1 MDISNDIGHRETED
15 VLEELE
21 KRIAAEYRQAE
32 VEVQEK
38 LEKYLERFE
47 KKDKVKLQQLQ
58 QGLITQAEYDQWKIG
73 QIAMGQRWADM
84 RNQLAEDFTNT
95 DKIAKATAFGYMPEV
110 YAINHNYGTYQVEML
125 AKVDTKYTLYDRST
139 VQRLF
144 DDNQTF
150 YPAPGKKIS
159 AAIKQGKALAWN
171 KKQVQSAMIQAIL
184 QGESMDKIA
193 KRVAKTVGEKDKNAA
208 IRNARTM
215 TTGVQ
220 NAGRVNSYKRA
231 QQMGIKLEQEW
242 LATLDGRTR
251 HEHRI
256 LDGQRAPVGKPFEV
270 EGYKIEYPG
279 DPTAAAHLIY
289 NCRCTLV
296 PALDKFAPSS
306 TDLSLRN
313 TNHME
318 EQTYGQ
324 WKYRHQRD
332 IMNKYSGKAKVQK
345 DYEEWKKKTV
355 INPVTIAC
363 EKAGVQKLGVK
374 MLENPLNEEEII
386 KKLGGGDM
394 TEGSCMSLALAYAA
408 NKNGLDVLD
417 FRGEPSRYTIA
428 TKYPAIAKLPG
439 VKAYRDYGKNDI
451 TVCKRLMKNMEP
463 NKEYI
468 LISGKHAAVVRS
480 YDGSMKYAEW
490 LELQSPNDNGYRF
503 FAGDDVEKDLR
514 KRFACRKYG
523 TKLKNSYLIE
533 IDSLK
538 DNDNFRAILEYVN
551 TEPSKQ
557 KKGVRGS
564 AK

>member
-1 MDISNDIGHRETED
+1 MDISNDIGHQETED

-58 QGLITQAEYDQWKIG
+58 QGLITQAEYNQWKIG

-84 RNQLAEDFTNT
+84 RNQLAEDYTNT
-95 DKIAKATAFGYMPEV
+95 DKLARATAYGYMPDV

-313 TNHME
+313 TNHMGNM
-318 EQTYGQ
+318 T
-324 WKYRHQRD
+324 
-332 IMNKYSGKAKVQK
+332 
-345 DYEEWKKKTV
+345 YEEWKEAHQVQESKRYREKLQDADKLIRDRKYEIAVLIDKNGKTLFVETQNNTGSVKFTPQQSAMMKGNTLTHNHPSGSTFSVADIDTLERTGLYKIKAVGEKDGYELDYTITRKKKTT
-355 INPVTIAC
+355 PGFKDEY
-363 EKAGVQKLGVK
+363 EKYQKERKKEHNAYYNKIKADNAAGKISDEEYNKKVVKLNKKV
-374 MLENPLNEEEII
+374 NNEGRKWL
-386 KKLGGGDM
+386 KKNASKFG
-394 TEGSCMSLALAYAA
+394 Y
-408 NKNGLDVLD
+408 
-417 FRGEPSRYTIA
+417 
-428 TKYPAIAKLPG
+428 KYSE
-439 VKAYRDYGKNDI
+439 
-451 TVCKRLMKNMEP
+451 KR
-463 NKEYI
+463 
-468 LISGKHAAVVRS
+468 
-480 YDGSMKYAEW
+480 
-490 LELQSPNDNGYRF
+490 
-503 FAGDDVEKDLR
+503 
-514 KRFACRKYG
+514 
-523 TKLKNSYLIE
+523 
-533 IDSLK
+533 
-538 DNDNFRAILEYVN
+538 
-551 TEPSKQ
+551 
-557 KKGVRGS
+557 KK
-564 AK
+564 K